1 MREIVFDTE
10 TTGLDPKDG
19 HRVVEIGAV
28 EILNLIPSG
37 RVFHVY
43 IDPERD
49 MPEEAFRVHGL
60 SREFLSQHRKFR
72 EIAREFVDFL
82 EDSPMVA
89 HNADFDVRFLN
100 AEFGLL
106 KLPPLAPARIVDTLA
121 MARRLHPGSPA
132 SLDALCQRYGVD
144 LSRRDKH
151 GALLDAGLLAE
162 VYAELRG
169 GRQAAL
175 SLATAGVARR
185 AAQRDD
191 LLRARPAPLAPRL
204 SVEEEEAHR
213 AFVATMKTPLWDKY
227 PSPENSGGEQSPSA
241 A

>member
-10 TTGLDPKDG
+10 TTGLDPAQG

-28 EILNLIPSG
+28 EISNLIPTG

-60 SREFLSQHRKFR
+60 SREFLASHRKFA
-72 EIAREFVDFL
+72 EIAGGFIDFI
-82 EDSPMVA
+82 EDSPLIA

-100 AEFGLL
+100 AEFSTL
-106 KLPPLAPARIVDTLA
+106 KLPSLAPARIIDTLA

-132 SLDALCQRYGVD
+132 SLDALCQRYGID
-144 LSRRDKH
+144 LSRRDRH

-162 VYAELRG
+162 VYAELMG

-175 SLATAGVARR
+175 SLQTVGVSRR
-185 AAQRDD
+185 AQTSD
-191 LLRARPAPLAPRL
+191 LLRQRPAPLESRISAA
-204 SVEEEEAHR
+204 EDEAHR
-213 AFVATMKTPLWDKY
+213 AFIAALSKTTIWDRY
-227 PSPENSGGEQSPSA
+227 LARPSENSAASPD
-241 A
+241 

>member
-10 TTGLDPKDG
+10 TTGLDPSKGD
-19 HRVVEIGAV
+19 RVVEIGAV
-28 EILNLIPSG
+28 EILNLIPTG
-37 RVFHVY
+37 RVFHAY

-72 EIAREFVDFL
+72 EIAEEFIDFI

-89 HNADFDVRFLN
+89 HNAEFDVRFIN
-100 AEFGLL
+100 AEFAMLNFA
-106 KLPPLAPARIVDTLA
+106 PLAPARIVDTLA
-121 MARRLHPGSPA
+121 IARRLHPGSPA
-132 SLDALCQRYGVD
+132 SLDALCQRYGID

-162 VYAELRG
+162 VYAELMG

-175 SLATAGVARR
+175 SLQTVSVSRR
-185 AAQRDD
+185 TQTSD
-191 LLRARPAPLAPRL
+191 LLRARPALLEDRL
-204 SVEEEEAHR
+204 SPAEDEAHR
-213 AFVATMKTPLWDKY
+213 AFVAGLSKSVIWDRY
-227 PSPENSGGEQSPSA
+227 LTGRSDESA
-241 A
+241 ASPG

>member
-1 MREIVFDTE
+1 
-10 TTGLDPKDG
+10 
-19 HRVVEIGAV
+19 
-28 EILNLIPSG
+28 
-37 RVFHVY
+37 
-43 IDPERD
+43 

-72 EIAREFVDFL
+72 EIAQEFVDFI
-82 EDSPMVA
+82 EDSPLVA
-89 HNADFDVRFLN
+89 HNAEFDVKFIN
-100 AEFGLL
+100 AEFAML
-106 KLPPLAPARIVDTLA
+106 KMPALTPARIVDTLA

-144 LSRRDKH
+144 NAKRDKH

-175 SLATAGVARR
+175 SLATVSVARR
-185 AAQRDD
+185 AAQTDD
-191 LLRARPAPLAPRL
+191 LLRARPAPLASPL
-204 SVEEEEAHR
+204 SAAEEAAHL
-213 AFVATMKTPLWDKY
+213 AFVATMKTPLWEKY
-227 PSPENSGGEQSPSA
+227 LPQKQESGEPSPSA

>member
-10 TTGLDPKDG
+10 TTGLDPTRGD
-19 HRVVEIGAV
+19 RVVEIGAV
-28 EILNLIPSG
+28 EILNLIPTG

-43 IDPERD
+43 VDPERD
-49 MPEEAFRVHGL
+49 VPEEAFRVHGL

-72 EIAREFVDFL
+72 EIAQEFVDFL

-89 HNADFDVRFLN
+89 HNAEFDVRFIN
-100 AEFGLL
+100 AEFSLL

-175 SLATAGVARR
+175 SLASVSVARR
-185 AAQRDD
+185 A
-191 LLRARPAPLAPRL
+191 LR
-204 SVEEEEAHR
+204 SICTSTV
-213 AFVATMKTPLWDKY
+213 W
-227 PSPENSGGEQSPSA
+227 
-241 A
+241 

>member
-72 EIAREFVDFL
+72 EIAQEFVDFL

-100 AEFGLL
+100 AEFATL
-106 KLPPLAPARIVDTLA
+106 KLPALAPARIVDTLA

-175 SLATAGVARR
+175 SLASVSMSRR
-185 AAQRDD
+185 ATQTGD
-191 LLRARPAPLAPRL
+191 LLCARPAPLAPRL
-204 SVEEEEAHR
+204 SAEEDQAHR
-213 AFVATMKTPLWDKY
+213 AFVAGMKTTLWDKY
-227 PSPENSGGEQSPSA
+227 ELQESGGEQSPSA